1 MNFFEQFNQMVEPL
15 NQGIVTV
22 NDYLWGSVLIIVLIA
37 AGLYF
42 SFRTN
47 FVQVR
52 YFKEMLRLLG
62 EGVGSGKATKG
73 ISSFQA
79 FCISTASRVGTGNI
93 VGVTIAIVT
102 GGPGAVFWMWIVA
115 LVGAASSFVESTLA
129 QLYKEK
135 TADGKFIGGPAYY
148 MEKGLKSRWMGIAF
162 SVLITISFGLVFN
175 AVQANTITMS
185 MNATFGFDR
194 GIIGLIVAAVTGIV
208 IFGGVTRIAKVSEV
222 MVPVMAV
229 AYLLIASFVVITNL
243 DAIPTVLNVIFQN
256 AFGFEQIM
264 GGTLG
269 GVILL
274 GVKRGLFSNEAGMG
288 SAPNVAATADV
299 SHPVKQGLM
308 QALGVFTD
316 TLLICSATAF
326 MVLLPT
332 AGVIDAG
339 GAEGI
344 AIVNNILV
352 GELGSWAGI
361 FLTVCITFFAL
372 SSILG
377 NYYYGESNIEFLSK
391 KRIYV
396 NVYRFFVVAMVLFGA
411 VVELAVVWNMA
422 DLFMGMM
429 ALLNLAA
436 IMLLGKYAFKLLK
449 DYDDQKKA
457 GIVDPVFTIA
467 ALPGVDNVS
476 EWDGN
481 DDDDDFQP
489 TSESVYQPNG
499 FATAK

>member
-1 MNFFEQFNQMVEPL
+1 MDFLQQFNQLVEPL
-15 NQGIVTV
+15 NQGIVAI

-62 EGVGSGKATKG
+62 EGVGASKDSKG

-93 VGVTIAIVT
+93 VGVTIAIVM
-102 GGPGAVFWMWIVA
+102 GGPGAVFWMWVVA

-129 QLYKEK
+129 QLYKQK
-135 TADGKFIGGPAYY
+135 GDDGKFIGGPAYY
-148 MEKGLKSRWMGIAF
+148 MEKGLKNRWMGIAF

-185 MNATFGFDR
+185 MNATFGLDR
-194 GIIGLIVAAVTGIV
+194 GVVGLVIAAITGIV
-208 IFGGVTRIAKVSEV
+208 IFGGVTRIAKVSEI

-229 AYLLIASFVVITNL
+229 AYLLVAGFVVVTNI
-243 DAIPTVLNVIFQN
+243 DAIPTVLGIIFQN

-288 SAPNVAATADV
+288 SAPNVAATAEV

-352 GELGSWAGI
+352 GELGTWAGI

-396 NVYRFFVVAMVLFGA
+396 NLYRILVIAMVVFGS

-429 ALLNLAA
+429 ALLNLVA
-436 IMLLGKYAFKLLK
+436 ILLLGKHAFKLLK
-449 DYDDQKKA
+449 DYDEQKKA
-457 GIVDPVFTIA
+457 GILEPVFTIDS
-467 ALPGVDNVS
+467 LPGVENVT

-481 DDDDDFQP
+481 DNFQGLNK
-489 TSESVYQPNG
+489 SVYQPNG
-499 FATAK
+499 FATAE

>member
-1 MNFFEQFNQMVEPL
+1 MNFFEQFSQMVEPL
-15 NQGIVTV
+15 NQGIVAV
-22 NDYLWGSVLIIVLIA
+22 NDYLWGSVLIVVLIA

-42 SFRTN
+42 SFRTK
-47 FVQVR
+47 FVQLR
-52 YFKEMLRLLG
+52 YFKEMIRLLG
-62 EGVGSGKATKG
+62 EGVGKNKVGSG

-102 GGPGAVFWMWIVA
+102 GGPGAVFWMWVVA
-115 LVGAASSFVESTLA
+115 LVGAASSFIESTLA

-135 TADGKFIGGPAYY
+135 TEDGKYIGGPAYY

-185 MNATFGFDR
+185 MNSTFGFDR
-194 GIIGLIVAAVTGIV
+194 SVVGLIVAAITGIV

-229 AYLLIASFVVITNL
+229 AYLLIAGFVVVTNL
-243 DAIPTVLNVIFQN
+243 DAIPTVLGIIFQN
-256 AFGFEQIM
+256 AFGLEQIM

-288 SAPNVAATADV
+288 SAPNVAATATV

-308 QALGVFTD
+308 QSLGVFTD

-326 MVLLPT
+326 MVLLPS
-332 AGVIDAG
+332 AGVIDPA

-344 AIVNNILV
+344 GIVNNILV
-352 GELGSWAGI
+352 GELGTWAGI

-396 NVYRFFVVAMVLFGA
+396 NIYRFFVVAMVLFGS

-436 IMLLGKYAFKLLK
+436 IILLGKYAFKLLK
-449 DYDDQKKA
+449 DYDTQKKA
-457 GIVDPVFTIA
+457 GIVEPVFTIA
-467 ALPGVDNVS
+467 SMPELENVT

-481 DDDDDFQP
+481 DDDDDDFQAQPVP
-489 TSESVYQPNG
+489 TYQTNTL
-499 FATAK
+499 AEA

>member
-208 IFGGVTRIAKVSEV
+208 IFGGVTRIAKVS
-222 MVPVMAV
+222 
-229 AYLLIASFVVITNL
+229 
-243 DAIPTVLNVIFQN
+243 
-256 AFGFEQIM
+256 
-264 GGTLG
+264 
-269 GVILL
+269 
-274 GVKRGLFSNEAGMG
+274 
-288 SAPNVAATADV
+288 
-299 SHPVKQGLM
+299 
-308 QALGVFTD
+308 
-316 TLLICSATAF
+316 
-326 MVLLPT
+326 
-332 AGVIDAG
+332 
-339 GAEGI
+339 
-344 AIVNNILV
+344 
-352 GELGSWAGI
+352 
-361 FLTVCITFFAL
+361 
-372 SSILG
+372 
-377 NYYYGESNIEFLSK
+377 
-391 KRIYV
+391 
-396 NVYRFFVVAMVLFGA
+396 
-411 VVELAVVWNMA
+411 
-422 DLFMGMM
+422 
-429 ALLNLAA
+429 
-436 IMLLGKYAFKLLK
+436 
-449 DYDDQKKA
+449 
-457 GIVDPVFTIA
+457 
-467 ALPGVDNVS
+467 
-476 EWDGN
+476 
-481 DDDDDFQP
+481 
-489 TSESVYQPNG
+489 
-499 FATAK
+499 